1 MRGRGRGGRGRCGRT
16 HSISSLVGIPASCQ
30 TVSGAREAALQHSLI
45 SPDKRIRPMHCS
57 SGPHHCA
64 AGTHLSPDQL
74 VALSKTICSGLSE
87 QRFSARMGMVNS
99 YLCICPGASFSRDYS
114 YSLCC
119 SALSESSV
127 HPPSTRSSAAAC
139 SVLKGGLLSVT
150 WRIIVILII
159 MD

>member
-16 HSISSLVGIPASCQ
+16 HSISSLVGIPASRQ
-30 TVSGAREAALQHSLI
+30 TVSGARQAALQHSLI

-57 SGPHHCA
+57 SGL
-64 AGTHLSPDQL
+64 HLVQL
-74 VALSKTICSGLSE
+74 GHICLQISLWHLAKLFVLVCQS
-87 QRFSARMGMVNS
+87 RFSARMRMVNS

-114 YSLCC
+114 YLLCC

-127 HPPSTRSSAAAC
+127 HPPSTRISAAAC

-150 WRIIVILII
+150 CRIIVTLI